1 MPRGRIT
8 ASSGCYGAHGF
19 RHMKTVSLIVLCQ
32 TSRRNIIIDMHRI
45 QRLITAQSKQG
56 KICLHNI
63 YASVYKRGR
72 TRFLP
77 GAIIIACFLLLLTAC
92 GPAVNQVKPQQTVTV
107 NKAFQTQATPL
118 PTVPPYRCGAWA
130 SNNAPAMFSTIL
142 ILAKLTQNIKGVGG
156 ATAAAT
162 VHFAGGDVTLTTPLP
177 SDPDGMV
184 SFTLPLQG
192 RQPAALPTTVSVSF
206 TIGGTT
212 VQCSPA
218 FFTAQ

>member
-1 MPRGRIT
+1 M
-8 ASSGCYGAHGF
+8 
-19 RHMKTVSLIVLCQ
+19 
-32 TSRRNIIIDMHRI
+32 NRI
-45 QRLITAQSKQG
+45 QRLLTAQNKQG
-56 KICLHNI
+56 KTCLHVI
-63 YASVYKRGR
+63 YTSVNRRGR

-77 GAIIIACFLLLLTAC
+77 GAIIVPCLLVLVTAC

-130 SNNAPAMFSTIL
+130 SNNAPTMFSTIL
-142 ILAKLTQNIKGVGG
+142 ILAKLTQNIKGVAG

-162 VHFAGGDVTLTTPLP
+162 VHFAGGDVTLTAPLP

-206 TIGGTT
+206 TTGGTT

-218 FFTAQ
+218 FFTTQ